1 MPIRAIFFDV
11 GETLIDETR
20 LMHGWADTMGV
31 DRAEFL
37 AALDDIIAKGENHRP
52 LFDRLRPGFDVRA
65 AAAERKRSGT
75 DFRIEARDLYA
86 DARPCLSELTQ
97 DGWFV
102 GIAGNQPPRR
112 RRRSNCSALRPDFIT
127 TSAELGVDNLRWIS
141 FARPSPRAC
150 AMSDFDPAEVLYVGD
165 RLDNDVIPARSFGMK
180 TALLERGPWGRN
192 HVRLP
197 DAALADFIL
206 KDLAGLPAL
215 LREISARAETRRGSL
230 LPDGER

>member
-20 LMHGWADTMGV
+20 LLHGWADTMGV
-31 DRAEFL
+31 DRAEFI
-37 AALDDIIAKGENHRP
+37 AVLDDIIAKGESYR
-52 LFDRLRPGFDVRA
+52 LVFERLRPGFDVRA
-65 AAAERKRSGT
+65 AAAERKANGT

-102 GIAGNQPPRR
+102 GIAGNQPPTAKT
-112 RRRSNCSALRPDFIT
+112 ALESFGLEARLIT
-127 TSAELGVDNLRWIS
+127 TSAELGVDK
-141 FARPSPRAC
+141 PSPDFFRKTLAKTL
-150 AMSDFDPAEVLYVGD
+150 AESLATPAFDPSEVLYVGD
-165 RLDNDVIPARSFGMK
+165 RLDNDVIPARGFGMK

-192 HVRLP
+192 HVSWP

-215 LREISARAETRRGSL
+215 LREIKRES
-230 LPDGER
+230 